1 MSSDLSSKRFVKRP
15 VKRSVLARRVLA
27 SSSERGWR
35 SQEVRIGTLTLG
47 GGQPVRLQSMIT
59 AAVEEP
65 AAALEEMQALQ
76 AAGCELVRVTVP
88 TRKSV
93 AALPHLRRRMAQT
106 GIDMPLIADI
116 HFNPALA
123 LAVTPH
129 VDKVRINP
137 GNFGTRSGRLTPA
150 ADESNADHAAEPLLA
165 TLTSPAQQD
174 GLNQIRQQLVP
185 LVKALKQH
193 DVALRVGVN
202 HGSLSER
209 ITARFGDSPRGMV
222 ASALEFLYVLEQLDY
237 RQTVVSMKSS
247 NPQVMLRAYHL
258 LVREM
263 QQGGM
268 AYPLHLGVTEAGDGL
283 AGRLKSAV
291 GIGAL
296 LLDGLGDT
304 VRVSLTEAPA
314 AEIPVARAL
323 AQLKRAQLKRVQSPR
338 RAAVNL
344 TQAAAAQVDVPRVAA
359 AQVDVSRVAAAQV
372 DVSRV
377 AAAQVDLT
385 QVAVPRVAAAHFQR
399 RESQDAVSGGVLVGS
414 AHAVRCFALHG
425 ADIQGAAGG
434 GAPGFGWQAAAEPFD
449 GRLRAPRASW
459 TTSAGSPQQLP
470 SQQLLSVEQA
480 LVCVRTGKIP
490 GGGVLLDEADLQADA
505 WPALL
510 VPAAAPRLLIYC
522 GRDKKGALE
531 HLAHT
536 LDARH
541 APWPLAVVLETPP
554 LKLDAATELSLGV
567 PGQDDPQTL
576 TQAAEI
582 GALAGAGLLDAVLAE
597 SGGRDDP
604 TRAAAAYYARTLLQ
618 AARLRTYETEYISC
632 PSCGRTLFDLQATTA
647 RIKARTSHLRHLKI
661 GIMGCIV
668 NGPGEMADADFG
680 YVGGAPGKINL
691 YRGQRCV
698 MRGIP
703 TEEAVDRLVELI
715 RTHDQWTDPPQPE
728 PT

>member
-1 MSSDLSSKRFVKRP
+1 MSSDLASKRFVKR
-15 VKRSVLARRVLA
+15 SVLERRVLA

-35 SQEVRIGTLTLG
+35 SQEVQVGTLTLG

-65 AAALEEMQALQ
+65 TAAIEEMQALQ

-93 AALPHLRRRMAQT
+93 AALPHLRRCMAQT

-150 ADESNADHAAEPLLA
+150 ADESNADHAAEPLLV
-165 TLTSPAQQD
+165 TLTSAAQQD

-323 AQLKRAQLKRVQSPR
+323 AQLKGVQPPR
-338 RAAVNL
+338 RAAV
-344 TQAAAAQVDVPRVAA
+344 
-359 AQVDVSRVAAAQV
+359 
-372 DVSRV
+372 
-377 AAAQVDLT
+377 DLT
-385 QVAVPRVAAAHFQR
+385 RVAVPRVAAAHFQR
-399 RESQDAVSGGVLVGS
+399 RESQDAVCGGVLVGS
-414 AHAVRCFALHG
+414 AHAVRCFAFHASSWRG
-425 ADIQGAAGG
+425 ARIPGEAPPGG
-434 GAPGFGWQAAAEPFD
+434 EAPGFGWQAPAEPFD
-449 GRLRAPRASW
+449 GRLQAPRASL
-459 TTSAGSPQQLP
+459 TPPAGSPQQL
-470 SQQLLSVEQA
+470 SSHQLLSVEQA

-510 VPAAAPRLLIYC
+510 VPTAAPRLLIYR

-531 HLAHT
+531 RLAHT

-541 APWPLAVVLETPP
+541 GPWPLAVVLETPP
-554 LKLDAATELSLGV
+554 LKLDAATEPSSGV

-604 TRAAAAYYARTLLQ
+604 TREAAAYYARTLLQ

-680 YVGGAPGKINL
+680 YVGGSPGKINL

-715 RTHDQWTDPPQPE
+715 RTHNQWIDPPQPE